1 MGNIVIRGRI
11 SVDYCAS
18 VMYSLL
24 YLYKNM
30 LPRLQVVPL
39 PKNYKE
45 HESVRAADIGFL
57 LLLTL
62 LNVISYIDRQMIA
75 SFANWIVPELGLSNF
90 EFGLVTG
97 IAFLFFYAI
106 GGLFMGVVADR
117 VNRTRLIAFGLGL
130 WSLLTIFSGAAKN
143 LVTLVVPRMF
153 IGVGESI
160 LTPASLSL
168 LGDRFPVRW
177 QGLVVGIY
185 GMGVSIGLAASLF
198 IVAYVEPLLGWRGC
212 FYALGAVGL
221 LLALFMLFLRETP
234 RKVMVPELTA
244 ARQRYSLKATV
255 SSLRELL
262 IASPSLAATISGS
275 MLFSLILGAS
285 GFEQLWLVQERGFDR
300 SEIAATTAWIS
311 IFAGILGSLFGGYGG
326 DLFLRWTGIGRSSF
340 LALIMICLA
349 PMALV
354 YRIVDPDSLW
364 FWVGVFTM
372 YFQIGCFYAPAFSTI
387 QELVPA
393 NKRATVVGFAVL
405 MIQLAGV
412 GVGNTTA
419 GLMIDKLQQAGVA
432 EPYSVTL
439 IIYTLISLLCIPTF
453 VFAGRRFK
461 RDKQV
466 LQNL

>member
-1 MGNIVIRGRI
+1 
-11 SVDYCAS
+11 
-18 VMYSLL
+18 
-24 YLYKNM
+24 M

>member
-1 MGNIVIRGRI
+1 
-11 SVDYCAS
+11 
-18 VMYSLL
+18 
-24 YLYKNM
+24 M
-30 LPRLQVVPL
+30 LD
-39 PKNYKE
+39 NYDNN
-45 HESVRAADIGFL
+45 ESVRAADISFL

-130 WSLLTIFSGAAKN
+130 WSLLTIFSGAARS
-143 LVTLVVPRMF
+143 LVSLVVPRMF

-160 LTPASLSL
+160 LTPAALSL

-198 IVAYVEPLLGWRGC
+198 VVAYVEPWLGWRGC
-212 FYALGAVGL
+212 FYALGAIGL
-221 LLALFMLFLRETP
+221 ILALVMLFLKETP
-234 RKVMVPELTA
+234 RKVSASELA
-244 ARQRYSLKATV
+244 AAQRSFSLKAALG
-255 SSLRELL
+255 SLRELL
-262 IASPSLAATISGS
+262 IASPSLTATIFGS

-300 SEIAATTAWIS
+300 SEIAAITAWIS
-311 IFAGILGSLFGGYGG
+311 IFAGILGSLVGGYGG
-326 DLFLRWTGIGRSSF
+326 DLFLRWTGIGRPSF
-340 LALIMICLA
+340 LALIMICVA
-349 PMALV
+349 PMTLA
-354 YRIVDPDSLW
+354 YRMVDPDSLW
-364 FWVGVFTM
+364 FWAGVFAM
-372 YFQIGCFYAPAFSTI
+372 YFQIGCFYAPAFATI

-393 NKRATVVGFAVL
+393 NKRATVFGFVVL
-405 MIQLAGV
+405 MIQLVGAGI
-412 GVGNTTA
+412 GNATA

-439 IIYTLISLLCIPTF
+439 IVYTVISLLSAPLFIL
-453 VFAGRRFK
+453 AGRWFENDIQRIK
-461 RDKQV
+461 
-466 LQNL
+466 NL

>member
-1 MGNIVIRGRI
+1 M
-11 SVDYCAS
+11 
-18 VMYSLL
+18 
-24 YLYKNM
+24 
-30 LPRLQVVPL
+30 VVPL
-39 PKNYKE
+39 LKKHNE

-130 WSLLTIFSGAAKN
+130 WSLLTIFSGAAKS

-160 LTPASLSL
+160 LTPAALSL

-198 IVAYVEPLLGWRGC
+198 VVAYVEPWLGWRGC
-212 FYALGAVGL
+212 FYALGAIGL
-221 LLALFMLFLRETP
+221 ILALLMLFLKETP
-234 RKVMVPELTA
+234 RKISASELA
-244 ARQRYSLKATV
+244 AAQKSFSLKAALG
-255 SSLRELL
+255 SLRELL
-262 IASPSLAATISGS
+262 IASSSLTATIFGS

-300 SEIAATTAWIS
+300 SEIAAITAWIS

-326 DLFLRWTGIGRSSF
+326 DLFLRRTGIGRPSF

-349 PMALV
+349 PMTLA
-354 YRIVDPDSLW
+354 YRMVDPDSLW
-364 FWVGVFTM
+364 FWAGVFAM
-372 YFQIGCFYAPAFSTI
+372 YFQIGCFYAPAFATI

-393 NKRATVVGFAVL
+393 NKRATVFGFVVL
-405 MIQLAGV
+405 MIQLVGAGI
-412 GVGNTTA
+412 GNATA

-432 EPYSVTL
+432 EPYSFTL
-439 IIYTLISLLCIPTF
+439 IVYTVISLLSAPLFIL
-453 VFAGRRFK
+453 AGRRFENDIQRIK
-461 RDKQV
+461 
-466 LQNL
+466 NL